1 MDVYAALAD
10 PVRRSLLVQLADE
23 GACRVADLTA
33 GRGISRP
40 AVSRHLRVLGEA
52 GLVRAQDVG
61 RERHYRL
68 EAAPLHEVV
77 DYARRLAGAALAPPG
92 GTAPAPPVGRAPA
105 PPVGTGPAP
114 PVGTGPAPPVGTAPA
129 PPVGEHVLDA
139 LDLEVR
145 RTVREHRP
153 GEAPHT
159 AATDDTEETA

>member
-10 PVRRSLLVQLADE
+10 PVRRSLLEQLADE
-23 GACRVADLTA
+23 GACRVVDLTT

-52 GLVRAQDVG
+52 GLVRAQEVG

-68 EAAPLHEVV
+68 EAAPLREVV
-77 DYARRLAGAALAPPG
+77 DYARRLADA
-92 GTAPAPPVGRAPA
+92 R
-105 PPVGTGPAP
+105 
-114 PVGTGPAPPVGTAPA
+114 PA

-145 RTVREHRP
+145 RTVRERRP

-159 AATDDTEETA
+159 PATDDTEETA

>member
-52 GLVRAQDVG
+52 GLVRGQDVG

-68 EAAPLHEVV
+68 ETAPLGEVV
-77 DYARRLAGAALAPPG
+77 DYARRLAGAALAPP
-92 GTAPAPPVGRAPA
+92 TDEPSVLPADVPPALPTDAPSAPPTDAPS
-105 PPVGTGPAP
+105 VLPADVP
-114 PVGTGPAPPVGTAPA
+114 PA

-159 AATDDTEETA
+159 AATDNTEETA